1 MRNRSRT
8 VIGALVL
15 IAGAIFIMLS
25 GMRNSSQYFQ
35 TVSELKK
42 HNDLIGKGLRVNGH
56 VDSTTVR
63 WDADSLTLR
72 FELTDGAASLP
83 VIYKGVAPD
92 MFNSGESIVVEGKLG
107 EDGVFHANNI
117 LVKCPSKYEPAA
129 EDQTT
134 ADKGT

>member
-15 IAGAIFIMLS
+15 IAGAVFIMLS

-42 HNDLIGKGLRVNGH
+42 HGDLVGKGLRVNGR
-56 VDSTTVR
+56 VDSTTVS
-63 WDADSLTLR
+63 WNADSLTLT
-72 FELTDGAASLP
+72 FELTDGSSSLP

-117 LVKCPSKYEPAA
+117 LVKCPSKYEPAEREQA
-129 EDQTT
+129 T

>member
-42 HNDLIGKGLRVNGH
+42 HNDLVGKGLRVNGH
-56 VDSTTVR
+56 VDSTTVS
-63 WDADSLTLR
+63 WDADSLTLK
-72 FELTDGAASLP
+72 FELTDGSSSLP

-107 EDGVFHANNI
+107 QDGIFHANNI

-129 EDQTT
+129 KEQTT

>member
-42 HNDLIGKGLRVNGH
+42 HNDLVGKGLRVNGH
-56 VDSTTVR
+56 VDSTTVS

-72 FELTDGAASLP
+72 FELTDGSSSLP

-107 EDGVFHANNI
+107 QDGIFHANNI
-117 LVKCPSKYEPAA
+117 LVKCPSKYEPVAK
-129 EDQTT
+129 EQTT
-134 ADKGT
+134 ADEGT